1 MRDHEIELIS
11 ALVEGRLDDESEALA
26 LIASSV
32 ELQAEYEAQKKAREA
47 LVAAGPALMQQEER
61 AALHRD
67 LWTALTS
74 DTRPSRAPWYYR
86 WVPVTAGLF
95 VVLVLGIL
103 IVGGQGDTSVETAA
117 IGAAAESAETTT
129 AAATATTEAASAET
143 TEAMSDEQ
151 AAAAPDDG
159 AGRVLD
165 QLDTR
170 LFADTAKT
178 LREGGTE
185 LALVSPPGAL
195 PTIDHLDE
203 CLDQAGVHDVDVIG
217 TIDSASLA
225 ELSGDPVPENAT
237 GTFIL
242 AVPAGEDVETASSI
256 LFVDSETCQVAY
268 VDE

>member
-11 ALVEGRLDDESEALA
+11 ALVEGRLDDESEARA

-47 LVAAGPALMQQEER
+47 LVAVGAALMQPDER

-74 DTRPSRAPWYYR
+74 DARPSRAPWYYR
-86 WVPVTAGLF
+86 WVPVTAGLL
-95 VVLVLGIL
+95 VVLVLGTL
-103 IVGGQGDTSVETAA
+103 IVGGQGDTSVDTAA

-170 LFADTAKT
+170 LFADANRA
-178 LREGGTE
+178 LRREGAD
-185 LALVSPPGAL
+185 LALAPASSAETAV
-195 PTIDHLDE
+195 DLDE
-203 CLDQAGVHDVDVIG
+203 CLDEAGVHDVDVLG

-237 GTFIL
+237 GTFIIAVL
-242 AVPAGEDVETASSI
+242 AGDDLKTASSI
-256 LFVDSETCQVAY
+256 FFVDSGSCQLVY
-268 VDE
+268 TGQ